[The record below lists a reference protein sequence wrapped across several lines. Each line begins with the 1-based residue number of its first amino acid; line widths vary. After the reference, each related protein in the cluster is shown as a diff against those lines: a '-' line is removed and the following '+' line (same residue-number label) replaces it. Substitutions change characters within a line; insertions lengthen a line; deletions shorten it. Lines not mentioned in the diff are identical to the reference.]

1 VGNGSACTV
10 EGCNFPITPF
20 LVHSVLVTLRQTQ
33 ITRTENR
40 NITPSYHLR
49 VACDFL
55 FGTSAPFSW
64 RGFWWLF
71 RQTFEF
77 VHVGRLLS
85 LTLVLAANL
94 LVALIHDRPFH
105 AERWKREYWLVFLS
119 LFFIPATI
127 AIGTVGWIDPALVPR
142 PEPSALLVWTN
153 NGLFIV
159 SILLGIFWVY
169 RMKGLRWFALAFA
182 LVQLWILFFA
192 GFVAGMAITGDW
204 L

>member
-1 VGNGSACTV
+1 L
-10 EGCNFPITPF
+10 NFT
-20 LVHSVLVTLRQTQ
+20 S
-33 ITRTENR
+33 
-40 NITPSYHLR
+40 SYRPR

-64 RGFWWLF
+64 PGFWWLF

-77 VHVGRLLS
+77 VYGLLFWV
-85 LTLVLAANL
+85 TLGLVTNL
-94 LVALIHDRPFH
+94 LVAIIHDRPFR

-127 AIGTVGWIDPALVPR
+127 AIGTVGWIDPALAPR
-142 PEPSALLVWTN
+142 PEPSTLLVWTN
-153 NGLFIV
+153 NGLFIA
-159 SILLGIFWVY
+159 SIVLGIFWVY

-182 LVQLWILFFA
+182 LIQLWILFFA